1 MPTNDERR
9 EIAARLRRLDAK
21 ITNRNTLEQAVDKFM
36 KAACGNIP
44 FSPIR
49 RSVRNLCGLANML
62 ADLIEPAPERTC
74 HAIYDGD
81 DSGHEFAGKSWHC
94 SVCGHEMD
102 EYEAKCGVYCIKC
115 GAKVVD
121 E

>member
-9 EIAARLRRLDAK
+9 EIAARLRGLDAE

-36 KAACGNIP
+36 KAACENIP
-44 FSPIR
+44 LSPIR
-49 RSVRNLCGLANML
+49 CSVRNLCGLANML

-74 HAIYDGD
+74 HVIYDGD

-115 GAKVVD
+115 GAKVMD

>member
-1 MPTNDERR
+1 MVTNDERR

-49 RSVRNLCGLANML
+49 HSVRNLCGLANML

>member
-1 MPTNDERR
+1 MH
-9 EIAARLRRLDAK
+9 
-21 ITNRNTLEQAVDKFM
+21 V
-36 KAACGNIP
+36 
-44 FSPIR
+44 
-49 RSVRNLCGLANML
+49 
-62 ADLIEPAPERTC
+62 
-74 HAIYDGD
+74 IYDGD
-81 DSGHEFAGKSWHC
+81 DSGHEFAGKTWHC

>member
-9 EIAARLRRLDAK
+9 EVAARLRGLTAEHFNDDDFYVCDDVEEALRIENYAWYY
-21 ITNRNTLEQAVDKFM
+21 R
-36 KAACGNIP
+36 AAGVL
-44 FSPIR
+44 R
-49 RSVRNLCGLANML
+49 L
-62 ADLIEPAPERTC
+62 ADLIEPEPERTC
-74 HAIYDGD
+74 RAIYDGD

-102 EYEAKCGVYCIKC
+102 EYEAKCGVYCIIC